1 MMSVSALQSESFA
14 DVYLSDRSAQLAAP
28 IRRLFQVG
36 RERGA
41 PTSLTEAEST
51 SWSVVLAPR
60 FYSLAKTWQEET
72 RYLSSVH
79 DMVLHPA
86 YQQIIGMGREALP
99 FLFQEL
105 KRQPDHWFWAL
116 QAITGEDPVPPE
128 EKGNLEAM
136 ARRWLRWGAANG
148 WILDE
153 Q

>member
-1 MMSVSALQSESFA
+1 MMSVSALQSESPA
-14 DVYLSDRSAQLAAP
+14 DVYLSDQTALLAAP
-28 IRRLFQVG
+28 IRRLIGVG

-41 PTSLTEAEST
+41 STSVTEAEST
-51 SWSVVLAPR
+51 SWSVVPARR

-72 RYLSSVH
+72 RYVSSVH

-116 QAITGEDPVPPE
+116 HAITGEEPVPTE
-128 EKGNLEAM
+128 EKGNVEAM
-136 ARRWLRWGAANG
+136 TRRWLRWGAANG

>member
-1 MMSVSALQSESFA
+1 MTGILALQSDPSE
-14 DVYLSDRSAQLAAP
+14 DVYLSDESARSVAP
-28 IRRLFQVG
+28 IRRLSKVG
-36 RERGA
+36 RERGV

-51 SWSVVLAPR
+51 TSSAAIARR
-60 FYSLAKTWQEET
+60 FHSLANTWKEET

-86 YQQIIGMGREALP
+86 YQQIIGIGKESLP
-99 FLFQEL
+99 FLFDEL

-116 QAITGEDPVPPE
+116 HAITGEDPVPPQ

-136 ARRWLRWGAANG
+136 ARRWLRWGVENG
-148 WILDE
+148 WIRNE